1 MALGVCILKFQPVKL
16 KESSTNFE
24 HGKLRDIQG
33 DCSEADLPTCYLEK
47 VFWKYV
53 GNLQ

>member
-1 MALGVCILKFQPVKL
+1 MYFEISACETKRIINKFWA
-16 KESSTNFE
+16 
-24 HGKLRDIQG
+24 GKLRDIQG